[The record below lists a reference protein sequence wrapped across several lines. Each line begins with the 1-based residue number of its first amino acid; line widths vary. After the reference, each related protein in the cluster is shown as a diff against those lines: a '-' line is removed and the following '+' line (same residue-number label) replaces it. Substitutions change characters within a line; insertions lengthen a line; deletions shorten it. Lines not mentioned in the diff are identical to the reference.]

1 MAFDNAQEN
10 ESIPIIVMNAATNRQ
25 QENAPSDA
33 VDAVPTEPIGW
44 CWRLGLLL
52 LWAVASFGTIYFSDW
67 LARYR
72 LGLWPL
78 GYWLAAQGV
87 IMLYVLI
94 AAGYAWLANRHERLQ
109 DSRRGRGHEL

>member
-10 ESIPIIVMNAATNRQ
+10 ESTPIIVMNAATNRQ
-25 QENAPSDA
+25 QEDVSP
-33 VDAVPTEPIGW
+33 DAVPTEPIGW
-44 CWRLGLLL
+44 RWRLGLLL
-52 LWAVASFGTIYFSDW
+52 LWAIASFGTIYFSDW
-67 LARYR
+67 LARYL

-87 IMLYVLI
+87 MMLYVLI